1 MRRSD
6 QFLIIRFL
14 TWPAAW
20 AALLVLMV
28 AGCIVNAIDKTQ
40 KHNDICFGLLKY
52 NLESKR
58 DRNKLRG
65 EVMKDPDGIRIGF
78 TIPPCDFSGSKVHP
92 DTLKLI
98 DRIIF
103 QPQED

>member
-1 MRRSD
+1 
-6 QFLIIRFL
+6 
-14 TWPAAW
+14 
-20 AALLVLMV
+20 MV

-40 KHNDICFGLLKY
+40 KHNDICFGLADY

-58 DRNKLRG
+58 DRNKLRE

-78 TIPPCDFSGSKVHP
+78 TIPPCDFLGSQVHP
-92 DTLKLI
+92 NTRKLI
-98 DRIIF
+98 DRIIL